1 MVQRLV
7 PRMHIWEAL
16 IGLMGYKGKYCC
28 ERNMLG
34 RYVRNWRGKICGLYF
49 CILLYIIM
57 KFLRVK
63 KCLVLLKHR
72 SFQKKRTD
80 PKLLFPHWKT
90 FFYCLWQRKQ
100 VLKELMSILYHKQ
113 QIFKCILKYR
123 DNTKLNKTYL

>member
-1 MVQRLV
+1 MVQKLV

-16 IGLMGYKGKYCC
+16 IGLVGYKEKYCC

-34 RYVRNWRGKICGLYF
+34 RYVRNWRGKIGGLYF

-80 PKLLFPHWKT
+80 PKLPRIYFPTGKH
-90 FFYCLWQRKQ
+90 FSIVCG
-100 VLKELMSILYHKQ
+100 KESK
-113 QIFKCILKYR
+113 F
-123 DNTKLNKTYL
+123 